1 MNKNELINNL
11 SNITGHSKQTC
22 KDVLNNFYFLICDS
36 LKKGEEVCFKGLGK
50 FYVKSKSERIIKN
63 NLGTYLMSPKK
74 IVTFKIGKTFKNI
87 IN

>member
-11 SNITGHSKQTC
+11 SNVTGYSKQTC

-50 FYVKSKSERIIKN
+50 FYVKCRFEHSLN
-63 NLGTYLMSPKK
+63 NVNRLQNRAICG
-74 IVTFKIGKTFKNI
+74 I
-87 IN
+87 